1 SHLSRAINENYQNY
15 ASALTECGV
24 DVIGGRFKK
33 KNVTCEADHGCGGV
47 FHKHEEKES
56 DVNLAISLVSGAC
69 NDEYD
74 IAIIITAD
82 SDLCPPIKY
91 VRERFPNKELW
102 LVAPP
107 GRIRRATDLCSLSS
121 RSMEINNGAL
131 RACCMRDE
139 FYKGGVLVARRP
151 QEWRAVANTKQRRAR
166 SR

>member
-1 SHLSRAINENYQNY
+1 
-15 ASALTECGV
+15 
-24 DVIGGRFKK
+24 
-33 KNVTCEADHGCGGV
+33 
-47 FHKHEEKES
+47 EKES
-56 DVNLAISLVSGAC
+56 YVNLAISLVSCAC

-121 RSMEINNGAL
+121 RSMEIKNDAL
-131 RACCMRDE
+131 RDCCMRDE
-139 FYKGGVLVARRP
+139 FYKDGVLVARRP
-151 QEWRAVANTKQRRAR
+151 QE
-166 SR
+166 